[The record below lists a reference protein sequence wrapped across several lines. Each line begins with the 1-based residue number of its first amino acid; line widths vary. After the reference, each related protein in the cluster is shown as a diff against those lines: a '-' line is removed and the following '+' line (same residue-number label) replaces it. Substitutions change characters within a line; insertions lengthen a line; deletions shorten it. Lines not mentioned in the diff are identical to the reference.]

1 MFMLGPHASQA
12 AVIDL
17 PYTVTSGADHVTV
30 LLHRDAMDAPA
41 LSSDAG
47 MSFVTDSQ
55 GEVRIDFAC
64 LAHVN
69 SVLLAWIIR
78 VVNLAKPRG
87 VVLEHV
93 SERHAVLLRRMR
105 LDQLLEIR

>member
-1 MFMLGPHASQA
+1 MFMLGPHAGLA

-17 PYTVTSGADHVTV
+17 PYSVTPGAGHITV
-30 LLHRDAMDAPA
+30 LLHRDAMDAPS

-47 MSFVTDSQ
+47 MSFVQESS
-55 GEVRIDFAC
+55 GEVHIDFSC

-78 VVNLAKPRG
+78 VVNLAKPRP
-87 VVLEHV
+87 VVLLHV